1 LADTKMVDVRGK
13 IKYIHAVNLN
23 KYGDWS
29 ITIYPDNASL
39 EVIRDY
45 QAKGFKNVMKK
56 DDDGYFIQ
64 FKRPP
69 TKLMRGKVVA
79 FTAPKV
85 LVEKSDGT
93 VEPMDGTKVGWG
105 SDGIVRLEVY
115 QHGTPSGG
123 KAFACRWD
131 SLKITNLVEFTPDKS
146 DWSEEEKENIKSLT
160 EVKDQ
165 EPW

>member
-1 LADTKMVDVRGK
+1 MAETKMVDVRGK

-29 ITIYPDNASL
+29 ITIYPDTASL
-39 EVIRDY
+39 EIIRDY
-45 QAKGFKNVMKK
+45 QAKGWKNVMKK

-64 FKRPP
+64 FKRSP
-69 TKLMRGKVVA
+69 TKMMRGKVVA

-85 LVEKSDGT
+85 VGPDNQ
-93 VEPMDGTKVGWG
+93 PMDGSKVGWG

-123 KAFACRWD
+123 KAFANRWD
-131 SLKITNLVEFTPDKS
+131 SLKVTNLVEFSPDKS
-146 DWSEEEKENIKSLT
+146 DWTDDEKDNIKSLS
-160 EVKDQ
+160 EVTWD
-165 EPW
+165 

>member
-1 LADTKMVDVRGK
+1 MVATTTLDVRGK

-29 ITIYPDNASL
+29 VTIYPDNPSL
-39 EVIRDY
+39 EIIRDY
-45 QAKGFKNVMKK
+45 QAKGWKNVMKK

-64 FKRPP
+64 FKRSP
-69 TKLMRGKVVA
+69 TKMMRGKVVA

-85 LVEKSDGT
+85 VDSEGKPFDG
-93 VEPMDGTKVGWG
+93 MKVGWG
-105 SDGIVRLEVY
+105 SDAIVRLEVY

-131 SLKITNLVEFTPDKS
+131 SLKVTNLVPFEIDKS
-146 DWSEEEKENIKSLT
+146 DWTEEEKENIKDLG
-160 EVKDQ
+160 KQ
-165 EPW
+165 EEIW